1 MQEKKLYI
9 ISGCNGAGKT
19 TASFNIL
26 PDLLNSKEFVN
37 ADEIA
42 RGLSPFQPENVS
54 IEAGRLM
61 LKRIDEL
68 INSNQDFSFE
78 TTLSTKSFINTI
90 EFAKSK
96 GYYVTLIFFWL
107 ESVELAKDRVRKRVS
122 EGGHNIESDVIERR
136 YKAGI
141 KNLFKLYFNKVDSL
155 LIYDN
160 STAESELIAEK
171 EIEDEL
177 FTIHNSQKF
186 NSLKMIS
193 NEQ

>member
-1 MQEKKLYI
+1 MQEKYLYI
-9 ISGCNGAGKT
+9 IGGCNGAGKT

-26 PDLLNSKEFVN
+26 PDLLNCKEFVN

-42 RGLSPFQPENVS
+42 RGLSPFQPESVS
-54 IEAGRLM
+54 IKAGRLM

-78 TTLSTKSFINTI
+78 TTLSTKSFTNTI
-90 EFAKSK
+90 ENARSK

-107 ESVELAKDRVRKRVS
+107 ESIELAKDRVRKRVS
-122 EGGHNIESDVIERR
+122 EGGHNIEIDVIERR
-136 YKAGI
+136 YNAGI
-141 KNLFKLYFNKVDSL
+141 KNLFSLYCNKVDSL
-155 LIYDN
+155 LIYD
-160 STAESELIAEK
+160 SSKAESELIAEK

-177 FTIHNSQKF
+177 FTIYNNQKF
-186 NSLKMIS
+186 NSLKIIS

>member
-1 MQEKKLYI
+1 MQEKNLYI

-26 PDLLNSKEFVN
+26 PDLLNCKEFVN

-42 RGLSPFQPENVS
+42 RGLSPFQPEKVS

-68 INSNQDFSFE
+68 IDSNQDFSFE

-90 EFAKSK
+90 ENVKSK

-107 ESVELAKDRVRKRVS
+107 ESIQLAKDRVQKRVS
-122 EGGHNIESDVIERR
+122 EGGHNIEPNVIDRR

-141 KNLFKLYFNKVDSL
+141 KNLFKLYFDKVDSL

-160 STAESELIAEK
+160 SKAKSELIAEK
-171 EIEDEL
+171 EIENEL

-186 NSLKMIS
+186 NALKNIS

>member
-26 PDLLNSKEFVN
+26 PDLLNCKEFVN

-61 LKRIDEL
+61 LKRIEEL

-78 TTLSTKSFINTI
+78 TTLSTKSFIKTI
-90 EFAKSK
+90 KDAKSK

-107 ESVELAKDRVRKRVS
+107 ESIELAKDRVRKRVT
-122 EGGHNIESDVIERR
+122 EGGHNIETDVIERR
-136 YKAGI
+136 YRAGI
-141 KNLFKLYFNKVDSL
+141 KNLFRLYCNKVDSL

-171 EIEDEL
+171 EMEDEL
-177 FTIHNSQKF
+177 FTIHNIQKF
-186 NSLKMIS
+186 NALKIIS

>member
-1 MQEKKLYI
+1 MQEKYLYI
-9 ISGCNGAGKT
+9 IGGCNGAGKT

-26 PDLLNSKEFVN
+26 PDLLNCKEFVN

-42 RGLSPFQPENVS
+42 RGLSPFQPESVS
-54 IEAGRLM
+54 IKAGRLM

-78 TTLSTKSFINTI
+78 TTLSTKSFTNTI
-90 EFAKSK
+90 ENARSK

-107 ESVELAKDRVRKRVS
+107 ESIELAKDRVRKRVS
-122 EGGHNIESDVIERR
+122 EGGHNIEIDVIERR
-136 YKAGI
+136 YIAGI
-141 KNLFKLYFNKVDSL
+141 KNLFSLYCNKVDSL
-155 LIYDN
+155 LIYD
-160 STAESELIAEK
+160 SSKAESELIAEK

-177 FTIHNSQKF
+177 FTIYNNQKF
-186 NSLKMIS
+186 NSLKIIS

>member
-1 MQEKKLYI
+1 MQEKYLYI
-9 ISGCNGAGKT
+9 IGGCNGAGKT

-26 PDLLNSKEFVN
+26 PDLLNCKEFVN

-42 RGLSPFQPENVS
+42 RGLSPFRPESVS
-54 IEAGRLM
+54 IKAGRLM

-68 INSNQDFSFE
+68 INLNQDFSFE

-90 EFAKSK
+90 ENAKSK

-107 ESVELAKDRVRKRVS
+107 ESIELAKDRVRKRVS
-122 EGGHNIESDVIERR
+122 EGGHNIETDIIERR

-141 KNLFKLYFNKVDSL
+141 KNLFSLYCNKVDSL
-155 LIYDN
+155 LIYD
-160 STAESELIAEK
+160 SSKAESELIAEK

-177 FTIHNSQKF
+177 FTIYNNQKF
-186 NSLKMIS
+186 NSLKIIS

>member
-1 MQEKKLYI
+1 MQEKYLYI
-9 ISGCNGAGKT
+9 IGGCNGAGKT

-26 PDLLNSKEFVN
+26 PDLLNCKEFVN

-42 RGLSPFQPENVS
+42 RGISPFQPENVS
-54 IEAGRLM
+54 IKAGRLM

-68 INSNQDFSFE
+68 IHSNQDFSFE
-78 TTLSTKSFINTI
+78 TTLSTKSFTSTI
-90 EFAKSK
+90 ENAKSK
-96 GYYVTLIFFWL
+96 GYYVTLIFFYL
-107 ESVELAKDRVRKRVS
+107 ESIELAKSRVRKRVT
-122 EGGHNIESDVIERR
+122 EGGHNIEAEVIERR
-136 YKAGI
+136 YKTGI
-141 KNLFKLYFNKVDSL
+141 KNLFNLYCNKVDSL

-177 FTIHNSQKF
+177 FTIHNTQKF
-186 NSLKMIS
+186 NSLKIIS